1 MEALVATRDPVLQ
14 RAASIAGFAAAMVQ
28 DTEVGRVV
36 LCRHRFG
43 RQWVPFGHLEPGE
56 CALNAFY
63 GTAFWER
70 DDVMA
75 MYTKQEDQKAASRL
89 LTKEDIG
96 KDFRREIGKQV
107 ARRVDGKDE
116 LIKAIG
122 RMGRIR
128 A

>member
-1 MEALVATRDPVLQ
+1 MESLTATRDPVLQ
-14 RAASIAGFAAAMVQ
+14 GAARIAGFAEAMVQ
-28 DTEVGRVV
+28 DTDAGKVV

-43 RQWVPFGHLEPGE
+43 RHWIPFGHLAPGE

-70 DDVMA
+70 ADVLA
-75 MYTKQEDQKAASRL
+75 MHSRQESAKAASRL

-96 KDFRREIGKQV
+96 KDFRREIQKQI
-107 ARRVDGKDE
+107 ARRVDGKHE
-116 LIKAIG
+116 LVEALG
-122 RMGRIR
+122 RMGRVR

>member
-1 MEALVATRDPVLQ
+1 MESLVATRDPVLQ
-14 RAASIAGFAAAMVQ
+14 AAARIAGFAEAMVQ
-28 DTEVGRVV
+28 DTEAGRVV

-43 RQWVPFGHLEPGE
+43 RQWEPFGHLEPGE

-75 MYTKQEDQKAASRL
+75 MYRSQEDRKASSL
-89 LTKEDIG
+89 LSVKGDIS
-96 KDFRREIGKQV
+96 KDFLKDIRQHVTSRI
-107 ARRVDGKDE
+107 DGKNG
-116 LIKAIG
+116 LIEAIG
-122 RMGRIR
+122 RMGRVR